1 MSSLKDETNEYKD
14 EIKTSFK
21 LYNDNKKDII
31 QTKQFNDFI
40 NIVDVKNKKNKFM
53 NDSIKTLIASKQE
66 EKDENISSDEYISYI
81 ENKLNNGKANNEL
94 KNIFNVF
101 CDSQTE
107 KISWNSFPLIA
118 KELGNNELSNN
129 LFNLIKQSKLHLKDI
144 NYEEFLDIMNAE
156 SDEEKENINIKSNV
170 DTIEN
175 NNINEEEENFENIK
189 INDYIDNYE
198 EIPTYKERKILLKN
212 KNKEY
217 DEESSKSINKE
228 SDDIIIE
235 EKSSDCRTNDN
246 NEVDKNTKISKRYHR
261 RYRSKMTPNYNNEN
275 NNIENIITNH
285 KSFNKYRKKF
295 SYH

>member
-14 EIKTSFK
+14 EIKSSFK

-129 LFNLIKQSKLHLKDI
+129 LFNLIKQSKLYLKDI

-275 NNIENIITNH
+275 NNIENINTNH

>member
-81 ENKLNNGKANNEL
+81 ENKLNNGKTNNEL

-129 LFNLIKQSKLHLKDI
+129 LFNLIKQSKLYLKDI

-175 NNINEEEENFENIK
+175 NNINEEENFENIK

-275 NNIENIITNH
+275 NNIENINTNH

>member
-1 MSSLKDETNEYKD
+1 MSSSKDETNEYKD
-14 EIKTSFK
+14 EIKSSFK

-81 ENKLNNGKANNEL
+81 ENKLNNGKTNNEL

-101 CDSQTE
+101 CDSQAD

-129 LFNLIKQSKLHLKDI
+129 LFNLIKQSKLYLKDI

-275 NNIENIITNH
+275 NNIENINTNH

>member
-1 MSSLKDETNEYKD
+1 MSSLKDETNKYKD
-14 EIKTSFK
+14 EIKSSFK

-129 LFNLIKQSKLHLKDI
+129 LFNLIKQSKLYLKDI

-275 NNIENIITNH
+275 NNIENINTNH

>member
-14 EIKTSFK
+14 EIKNSFK

-129 LFNLIKQSKLHLKDI
+129 LFNLIKQSKLYLKDI

-156 SDEEKENINIKSNV
+156 SDEEKENVNIKSNV

-275 NNIENIITNH
+275 NNIENINTNH

>member
-14 EIKTSFK
+14 EIKSSFK

-129 LFNLIKQSKLHLKDI
+129 LFNLIKQSKLYLKDI

-175 NNINEEEENFENIK
+175 NNFNEEEENFENIK

-275 NNIENIITNH
+275 NNIENINTNH

>member
-14 EIKTSFK
+14 EIKNSFK

-40 NIVDVKNKKNKFM
+40 NIVDTKNKKNKFM

-129 LFNLIKQSKLHLKDI
+129 LFNLIKQSKLYLKDI

-275 NNIENIITNH
+275 NNIENINTNH

>member
-14 EIKTSFK
+14 EIKNSFK

-66 EKDENISSDEYISYI
+66 EKDENISSDEYISYL
-81 ENKLNNGKANNEL
+81 ENKLNNGKTNNEL

-129 LFNLIKQSKLHLKDI
+129 LFNLIKQSKLYLKDI

-275 NNIENIITNH
+275 NNIENINTNH

>member
-14 EIKTSFK
+14 EIKNSFK

-81 ENKLNNGKANNEL
+81 ENKLNNGKTNNEL

-129 LFNLIKQSKLHLKDI
+129 LFNLIKQSKLYLKDI

-275 NNIENIITNH
+275 NNIENINTNH

>member
-129 LFNLIKQSKLHLKDI
+129 LFNLIKQSKLYLKDI

-175 NNINEEEENFENIK
+175 NNINEEEVNFENIK

-275 NNIENIITNH
+275 NNIENINTNH

>member
-14 EIKTSFK
+14 EIKSSFK

-40 NIVDVKNKKNKFM
+40 NIVDTKNKKNKFM

-129 LFNLIKQSKLHLKDI
+129 LFNLIKQSKLYLKDI

-275 NNIENIITNH
+275 NNIENINTNH

>member
-1 MSSLKDETNEYKD
+1 MSSLKDETNEYKE
-14 EIKTSFK
+14 EIKSSFK

-81 ENKLNNGKANNEL
+81 ENKLNNGKTNNKL

-129 LFNLIKQSKLHLKDI
+129 LFNLIKQSKLYLKDI

-275 NNIENIITNH
+275 NNIENINTNH

>member
-40 NIVDVKNKKNKFM
+40 NIVDTKNKKNKFM
-53 NDSIKTLIASKQE
+53 NDSIKALIASKQE

-129 LFNLIKQSKLHLKDI
+129 LFNLIKQSKLYLKDI

-175 NNINEEEENFENIK
+175 NNINDEEENFENIK

-275 NNIENIITNH
+275 NNIENINTNH

>member
-14 EIKTSFK
+14 EIKSSFK

-40 NIVDVKNKKNKFM
+40 KIVDTKNKKNKFM

-101 CDSQTE
+101 CDSQAD

-129 LFNLIKQSKLHLKDI
+129 LFNLIKQSKLYLKDI

-175 NNINEEEENFENIK
+175 NNINEEDENFENIK

-212 KNKEY
+212 NF
-217 DEESSKSINKE
+217 
-228 SDDIIIE
+228 
-235 EKSSDCRTNDN
+235 NDM
-246 NEVDKNTKISKRYHR
+246 KT
-261 RYRSKMTPNYNNEN
+261 
-275 NNIENIITNH
+275 
-285 KSFNKYRKKF
+285 F
-295 SYH
+295 SYIY

>member
-14 EIKTSFK
+14 EIKNSFK

-81 ENKLNNGKANNEL
+81 ENKLNNGKTNNEL

-129 LFNLIKQSKLHLKDI
+129 LFNLIKQSKLYLKDI
-144 NYEEFLDIMNAE
+144 NYEEFLDIMKAE

-275 NNIENIITNH
+275 NNIENINTNH

>member
-14 EIKTSFK
+14 EIKNSFK

-40 NIVDVKNKKNKFM
+40 NIVDTKNKKNKFM

-81 ENKLNNGKANNEL
+81 ENKLNNGKTNNEL

-129 LFNLIKQSKLHLKDI
+129 LFNLIKQSKLYLKDI

-261 RYRSKMTPNYNNEN
+261 RYRSKMTPNCNNEN
-275 NNIENIITNH
+275 NNIENINTNH

>member
-14 EIKTSFK
+14 EIKSSFK

-40 NIVDVKNKKNKFM
+40 KIVDTKNKKNKFM

-81 ENKLNNGKANNEL
+81 ENKLNNGKTNNEL

-129 LFNLIKQSKLHLKDI
+129 LFNLIKQSKLYLKDI

-275 NNIENIITNH
+275 NNIENINTNH

>member
-14 EIKTSFK
+14 EIKNSFK

-40 NIVDVKNKKNKFM
+40 NIVDTKNKKNKFM

-81 ENKLNNGKANNEL
+81 ENKLNNGKTNNEL

-129 LFNLIKQSKLHLKDI
+129 LFNLIKQSKLYLKDI

-175 NNINEEEENFENIK
+175 NNINEEEENLENIK

-275 NNIENIITNH
+275 NNIENINTNH

>member
-14 EIKTSFK
+14 EIKSSFK

-40 NIVDVKNKKNKFM
+40 NIIDAKNKKNKFM

-129 LFNLIKQSKLHLKDI
+129 LFNLIKQSKLYLKDI

-175 NNINEEEENFENIK
+175 NNFNEEEENFENIN

-275 NNIENIITNH
+275 NNIENINTNH

>member
-40 NIVDVKNKKNKFM
+40 NIVDTKNKKNKFM

-129 LFNLIKQSKLHLKDI
+129 LFNLIKQSKLYLKDI

-275 NNIENIITNH
+275 NNIENINTNH

>member
-1 MSSLKDETNEYKD
+1 MSSLKDETNEYKE
-14 EIKTSFK
+14 EIKSSFK

-40 NIVDVKNKKNKFM
+40 NIVDTKNKKNKFM

-81 ENKLNNGKANNEL
+81 ENKLNNGKTNNEL

-129 LFNLIKQSKLHLKDI
+129 LFNLIKQSKLYLKDI

-275 NNIENIITNH
+275 NNIENINTNH

>member
-14 EIKTSFK
+14 EIKSSFK

-40 NIVDVKNKKNKFM
+40 NIVDTKNKKNKFM

-107 KISWNSFPLIA
+107 KISWNSFILIA

-129 LFNLIKQSKLHLKDI
+129 LFNLIKQSKLYLKDI

-275 NNIENIITNH
+275 NNIENINTNH

>member
-14 EIKTSFK
+14 EIKSSFK

-40 NIVDVKNKKNKFM
+40 NIVDTKNKKNKFM

-81 ENKLNNGKANNEL
+81 ENKLNNGKTNNEL

-129 LFNLIKQSKLHLKDI
+129 LFNLIKQSKLYLKDI

-246 NEVDKNTKISKRYHR
+246 NEVEFGVKVDKSVIFVVK
-261 RYRSKMTPNYNNEN
+261 P
-275 NNIENIITNH
+275 
-285 KSFNKYRKKF
+285 
-295 SYH
+295 

>member
-40 NIVDVKNKKNKFM
+40 NIVDTKNKKNKFM

-129 LFNLIKQSKLHLKDI
+129 LFNLIKQSKLYLKDI

-275 NNIENIITNH
+275 NNIENINTNH

-295 SYH
+295 SHH

>member
-1 MSSLKDETNEYKD
+1 MSSLKDETNEYKE
-14 EIKTSFK
+14 EIKSSFK

-129 LFNLIKQSKLHLKDI
+129 LFNLIKQSKLYLKDI

-175 NNINEEEENFENIK
+175 NNITEEEENFENIK

-275 NNIENIITNH
+275 NNIENINTNH
-285 KSFNKYRKKF
+285 KSFKKKKKKF

>member
-14 EIKTSFK
+14 EIKSSFK

-40 NIVDVKNKKNKFM
+40 NIVDTKNKKNKFM

-94 KNIFNVF
+94 KNIFNIF

-129 LFNLIKQSKLHLKDI
+129 LFNLIKQSKLYLKDI

-275 NNIENIITNH
+275 NNIENINTNH

>member
-14 EIKTSFK
+14 EIKNSFK

-81 ENKLNNGKANNEL
+81 ENKLNNGKTNNEL

-129 LFNLIKQSKLHLKDI
+129 LFNLIKQSKLYLKDI

-175 NNINEEEENFENIK
+175 NNIYEEDENFENIK

-275 NNIENIITNH
+275 NNIENINTNH

>member
-14 EIKTSFK
+14 EIKNSFK

-40 NIVDVKNKKNKFM
+40 NIIDTKNKKNKFM

-81 ENKLNNGKANNEL
+81 ENKLNNGKTNNEL

-129 LFNLIKQSKLHLKDI
+129 LFNLIKQSKLYLKDI

-275 NNIENIITNH
+275 NNIENINTNH

>member
-14 EIKTSFK
+14 EIKSSFK

-81 ENKLNNGKANNEL
+81 ENKLNNGKTNNEL

-129 LFNLIKQSKLHLKDI
+129 LFNLIKQSKLYLKDI

-275 NNIENIITNH
+275 NNIENINTNH

>member
-40 NIVDVKNKKNKFM
+40 NIVDTKNKKNKFM

-129 LFNLIKQSKLHLKDI
+129 LFNLIKQSKLYLKDI

-246 NEVDKNTKISKRYHR
+246 NEVDKNTKINKRYHR

-275 NNIENIITNH
+275 NNIENINTNH

>member
-14 EIKTSFK
+14 EIKNSFK

-129 LFNLIKQSKLHLKDI
+129 LFNLIKQSKLYLKDI

-275 NNIENIITNH
+275 NNIENINTNH

>member
-14 EIKTSFK
+14 EIKNSFK

-31 QTKQFNDFI
+31 QIKQFNDFI
-40 NIVDVKNKKNKFM
+40 NIVDVKNKKNKFI

-129 LFNLIKQSKLHLKDI
+129 LFNLIKQSKLYLKDI

-175 NNINEEEENFENIK
+175 NNINEEDENFENIK

-275 NNIENIITNH
+275 NNIENINTNH

>member
-14 EIKTSFK
+14 EIKNSFK

-129 LFNLIKQSKLHLKDI
+129 LFNLIKQSKLYLKDI
-144 NYEEFLDIMNAE
+144 NYEEFLDIMNVE

-175 NNINEEEENFENIK
+175 NNINEEKKNFENIK

-275 NNIENIITNH
+275 NNIENINTNH

>member
-14 EIKTSFK
+14 EIKSSFK

-40 NIVDVKNKKNKFM
+40 NIVDTKNKKNKFM
-53 NDSIKTLIASKQE
+53 NDSIKTLITSKQE

-129 LFNLIKQSKLHLKDI
+129 LFNLIKQSKLYLKDI

-275 NNIENIITNH
+275 NNIENINTNH

>member
-14 EIKTSFK
+14 EIKNSFK

-40 NIVDVKNKKNKFM
+40 NIVDTKNKKNKFM

-66 EKDENISSDEYISYI
+66 EKDENISSDEYISYL

-129 LFNLIKQSKLHLKDI
+129 LFNLIKQSKLYLKDI

-275 NNIENIITNH
+275 NNIENINTNH

>member
-14 EIKTSFK
+14 EIKNSFK

-129 LFNLIKQSKLHLKDI
+129 LFNLIKQSKLYLKDI

-175 NNINEEEENFENIK
+175 NNINDEEENFENIK

-275 NNIENIITNH
+275 NNIENINTNH

>member
-14 EIKTSFK
+14 EIKSSFK

-31 QTKQFNDFI
+31 KTKQFNDFI
-40 NIVDVKNKKNKFM
+40 NIVDTKNKKNKFM

-129 LFNLIKQSKLHLKDI
+129 LFNLIKQSKLYLKDI
-144 NYEEFLDIMNAE
+144 NYDEFLDIMNAE

-275 NNIENIITNH
+275 NNIENINTNH

>member
-1 MSSLKDETNEYKD
+1 MSSLKDETNEYKE
-14 EIKTSFK
+14 EIKSSFK

-81 ENKLNNGKANNEL
+81 ENKLNNGKTNNEL

-129 LFNLIKQSKLHLKDI
+129 LFNLIKQSKLYLKDI

-170 DTIEN
+170 DTIEI

-275 NNIENIITNH
+275 NNIENINTNH

>member
-14 EIKTSFK
+14 EIKSSFK

-40 NIVDVKNKKNKFM
+40 KIVDTKNKKNKFM

-118 KELGNNELSNN
+118 KELGNNELSKN
-129 LFNLIKQSKLHLKDI
+129 LFNLIKQSKLYLKDI

-275 NNIENIITNH
+275 NNIENINTNH